1 MQGIVLEIDLKSDSG
16 LIRGDDGARYD
27 FKTQSCRGGM
37 PLEGTRVDFE
47 IKENAAAEIYVLST
61 PLRAKLDWLFWFLF
75 SFRGRISRDQLIIF
89 LAGAMLLLPFPAVCA
104 AWSGYPSFFAIGG
117 YVVTYACFA
126 VLIKRFHDSGSSAFW
141 LVFTIALGFVITA
154 LQLRIWTPAFIGTTA
169 IYILIAFLAL
179 AVIFCLYLC
188 FAKGSIGKNRYGEEP
203 YFCRTVRLK

>member
-16 LIRGDDGARYD
+16 VIRGDDGARYD

-179 AVIFCLYLC
+179 PSYSACICALPKGRS
-188 FAKGSIGKNRYGEEP
+188 AKTVTGKNRISAGP
-203 YFCRTVRLK
+203 SV

>member
-16 LIRGDDGARYD
+16 VIRGDDAVRYE

-47 IKENAAAEIYVLST
+47 IKDNAAAEIYILST

-75 SFRGRISRDQLIIF
+75 SFRGRISRDQLIMF
-89 LAGAMLLLPFPAVCA
+89 LTGVLLVLPLPAVCA
-104 AWSGYPSFFAIGG
+104 ALAGTTTFFTVGG
-117 YVVTYACFA
+117 LMTLYVFA
-126 VLIKRFHDSGSSAFW
+126 AVIVKRFHDSGSSAFW
-141 LVFTIALGFVITA
+141 LIFTLLLLIFITL
-154 LQLRIWTPAFIGTTA
+154 LQARVLNLAFIGTTA
-169 IYILIAFLAL
+169 IYILMAFLAL

>member
-1 MQGIVLEIDLKSDSG
+1 M
-16 LIRGDDGARYD
+16 
-27 FKTQSCRGGM
+27 
-37 PLEGTRVDFE
+37 
-47 IKENAAAEIYVLST
+47 
-61 PLRAKLDWLFWFLF
+61 
-75 SFRGRISRDQLIIF
+75 
-89 LAGAMLLLPFPAVCA
+89 
-104 AWSGYPSFFAIGG
+104 
-117 YVVTYACFA
+117 TYACFA

>member
-89 LAGAMLLLPFPAVCA
+89 LAGAMLLLPFPAGWGLA
-104 AWSGYPSFFAIGG
+104 FYIFA
-117 YVVTYACFA
+117 A

-154 LQLRIWTPAFIGTTA
+154 LQLRIWNPAFIGTTA
-169 IYILIAFLAL
+169 KYILIAFLAL

>member
-16 LIRGDDGARYD
+16 VIRGDDGARYD

-89 LAGAMLLLPFPAVCA
+89 LAGAMLLLPFPAVWGLA
-104 AWSGYPSFFAIGG
+104 FYIFA
-117 YVVTYACFA
+117 A

-154 LQLRIWTPAFIGTTA
+154 LQLRIWNPAFIGTTA